1 MGGGCESEVAG
12 SVHPTA
18 GRPGSPVIGKDEAT
32 AECAFPA
39 TGGSRNA
46 SAAPSVHVN
55 VNEMDIVVLGDGIE
69 KRNKS
74 WEPGLGNFHGALGFP
89 TYSETS

>member
-1 MGGGCESEVAG
+1 
-12 SVHPTA
+12 
-18 GRPGSPVIGKDEAT
+18 
-32 AECAFPA
+32 
-39 TGGSRNA
+39 
-46 SAAPSVHVN
+46 
-55 VNEMDIVVLGDGIE
+55 MDIVVLGDGIE